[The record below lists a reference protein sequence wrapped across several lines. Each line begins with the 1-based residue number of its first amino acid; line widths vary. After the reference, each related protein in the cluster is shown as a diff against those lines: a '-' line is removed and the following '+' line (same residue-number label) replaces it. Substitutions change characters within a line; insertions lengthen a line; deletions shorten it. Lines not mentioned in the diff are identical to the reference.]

1 MYGTYIEKLIAEK
14 YGKKPWHQIEEVFT
28 KSYKIKNFVIEKT
41 FVDLD
46 GEMMILD
53 EKKKLGDIIVEQKNY
68 DWTPSGGRFVEL
80 LAKYKYNEVNTTF
93 YRNKSNKIKY
103 KQDFR
108 PYPNGIWEQRALTKQ
123 QL

>member
-1 MYGTYIEKLIAEK
+1 MSDQTNRINCLNTLN
-14 YGKKPWHQIEEVFT
+14 PFD
-28 KSYKIKNFVIEKT
+28 KIKNFVIEKT